1 MSTEV
6 ASIQHRFI
14 DGIRADTE
22 VEYAIQGS
30 RRVRWN
36 DLHIQQ
42 SELDGACGIV
52 AVLQSAM
59 VLAGVRRKD
68 VEEIAS
74 VKSGPLH
81 SLWTIAKRAYFTG
94 TAAADIER
102 LIAAFGPRLHCTTIQ
117 GSNTRLIA
125 AEAALAIEA
134 GHVPIL
140 AIHSSTWRHWTL
152 VVGIEQEASKS
163 RPLALLCLDASDARP
178 PWGTFFNARCA
189 LQASEY
195 GLNGKAKKYALRY
208 SNTDGQVDLVQ
219 LHGLV
224 IVKKGQAP

>member
-1 MSTEV
+1 MV
-6 ASIQHRFI
+6 ALQHLFMA
-14 DGIRADTE
+14 GIRADTE

-30 RRVRWN
+30 RRIRWA
-36 DLHIQQ
+36 DLHITQ

-59 VLAGVRRKD
+59 VLLGVKRKD
-68 VEEIAS
+68 VEKIAS
-74 VKSGPLH
+74 IKSGPLH
-81 SLWTIAKRAYFTG
+81 TLWNLARRDYFTG
-94 TAAADIER
+94 TTEQELER
-102 LIAAFGPRLHCTTIQ
+102 LIGVFAPRLRSKTVL

-125 AEAALAIEA
+125 KEIGLAIEA

-140 AIHSSTWRHWTL
+140 GIHSRTWRHWVL
-152 VVGIEQEASKS
+152 AIGVEIETGKS
-163 RPLALLCLDASDARP
+163 RPRALLCLDPSDSRP
-178 PWGTFFNARCA
+178 ELGVFYTARCA

-208 SNTDGQVDLVQ
+208 SNTDGQVNAVQ

-224 IVKKGQAP
+224 IVKRGQAP

>member
-1 MSTEV
+1 MT
-6 ASIQHRFI
+6 ALQHLFLA
-14 DGIRADTE
+14 GIRADTD
-22 VEYAIQGS
+22 VQYAIQGS

-52 AVLQSAM
+52 AVLQAAM
-59 VLAGVRRKD
+59 VLAGVKRKD

-81 SLWTIAKRAYFTG
+81 ALWTFAKRNYFTG
-94 TAAADIER
+94 TAASDIER

-117 GSNTRLIA
+117 GSNTRIIA
-125 AEAALAIEA
+125 AEAALAIAA
-134 GHVPIL
+134 GHTPIL
-140 AIHSSTWRHWTL
+140 GIHSSTWRHWTL
-152 VVGIEQEASKS
+152 VLGIEMEAGKS
-163 RPLALLCLDASDARP
+163 RPRSLLCLDASDARP
-178 PWGTFFNARCA
+178 PWGTYFNARCA
-189 LQASEY
+189 LRISEY
-195 GLNGKAKKYALRY
+195 GQSGKAKKYALRY

-224 IVKKGQAP
+224 IVKRGQAP

>member
-1 MSTEV
+1 MT
-6 ASIQHRFI
+6 ALTHRFMA
-14 DGIRADTE
+14 GIRADTE

-52 AVLQSAM
+52 AVLQAAM
-59 VLAGVRRKD
+59 VLAGVKRKD

-81 SLWTIAKRAYFTG
+81 ALWTFAKRNYFTG
-94 TAAADIER
+94 TAAPDIER
-102 LIAAFGPRLHCTTIQ
+102 LVAAFGPRLHCTTIQ
-117 GSNTRLIA
+117 GSNARLIA
-125 AEAALAIEA
+125 AEAAQAVGS
-134 GHVPIL
+134 GHAAIL

-152 VVGIEQEASKS
+152 VVGIEQQASKS

-189 LQASEY
+189 LRASEY
-195 GLNGKAKKYALRY
+195 GKNQKPKKYALRY

-224 IVKKGQAP
+224 IVKRGQAP